1 MSIDTTTPRTIV
13 GLKVQNFMRIETA
26 EIAPNPDDNIVTIS
40 GANANGKSSLLNG
53 IWAALESSAA
63 ARNAKI
69 TKPVREGAEK
79 ATVEI
84 DLGDL
89 KIIRQWT
96 AAGKSTI
103 QVTSPEG
110 AKYPRPQQLLDSMLG
125 KLSFDPL
132 AFTRLNTK
140 DQTTTL
146 LSLVDLGIDL
156 DQLAAERADIYDAR
170 TQVGRDIKA
179 VGEVETINPD
189 LPDAPQSAQDVLNE
203 IQEAQQIQQEHDTAR
218 FNISECEAAINYNT
232 ARIEQ
237 LEAEIKD
244 LKDTNTRLQ
253 GTHST
258 LKADLEQLPEVPDVD
273 KLTFKLSGLEALNDQ
288 IRHNNQQK
296 DKADKLAELNR
307 KRDEL
312 TAEITALDT
321 AKTDALAAAKF
332 PLEGLSFNDEGVTY
346 NGQPLNQASAAEQ
359 LRVSAALA
367 MALNPSIRIMRI
379 TDGSLMDST
388 SRQLLSDI
396 AEEHN
401 FQVWV
406 ELVDESGEVGI
417 VIEDGKVKQQP

>member
-89 KIIRQWT
+89 KIVRQWT

-156 DQLAAERADIYDAR
+156 DQIAAERADIYDAR

-203 IQEAQQIQQEHDTAR
+203 IQEAQQIQQKHDETR
-218 FNISECEAAINYNT
+218 REMEELSNEITFNTN
-232 ARIEQ
+232 RIEE
-237 LEAEIKD
+237 LEAEIM
-244 LKDTNTRLQ
+244 RLQ
-253 GTHST
+253 
-258 LKADLEQLPEVPDVD
+258 LENIGHKTTYSNLATQEAELPAVPDVD
-273 KLTFKLSGLEALNDQ
+273 KLTFKLAGLEALNDQ

-296 DKADKLAELNR
+296 DKADKLAHLNR

-312 TAEITALDT
+312 TAEIAALDT

-332 PLEGLSFNDEGVTY
+332 PLEGLSFNDDGVTY

-396 AEEHN
+396 AAEHN

-417 VIEDGKVKQQP
+417 VIEDGKVKQ

>member
-1 MSIDTTTPRTIV
+1 MSIDTTTHRTIV

-26 EIAPNPDDNIVTIS
+26 EIAPNPNDNIITVS

-69 TKPVREGAEK
+69 TKPVREGADK

-89 KIIRQWT
+89 KIVRQWT

-125 KLSFDPL
+125 KLTFDPL

-140 DQTTTL
+140 DQTSTL

-156 DQLAAERADIYDAR
+156 DQIAEERASIYDAR

-189 LPDAPQSAQDVLNE
+189 LPDTPQSAQDILGA
-203 IQEAQQIQQEHDTAR
+203 IQDAQKVQQEHDTAR
-218 FNISECEAAINYNT
+218 FNISECEEAINYNA

-244 LKDTNTRLQ
+244 LKDANTELSD
-253 GTHST
+253 THRS
-258 LKADLEQLPEVPDVD
+258 LKVELEQLPAVPDVD
-273 KLTFKLSGLEALNDQ
+273 KLTSKLSGLEALNDQ

-296 DKADKLAELNR
+296 DKADKLAHLNR
-307 KRDEL
+307 KRNDL
-312 TAEITALDT
+312 TAEIDALDT
-321 AKTDALAAAKF
+321 AKTDALASAKF
-332 PLEGLSFNDEGVTY
+332 PLEGLSFNDEGITY

-388 SRQLLSDI
+388 SQKLLSDI
-396 AEEHN
+396 AAEYN

-406 ELVDESGEVGI
+406 ELVSETGDVGF
-417 VIEDGKVKQQP
+417 VIEDGKVKQ